1 MENPQSI
8 RSHWMKK
15 SKPSTQPASEKPWM
29 EEFARKIH
37 NETKYIYLYNVES
50 ISTPK
55 WLKLTLFS

>member
-55 WLKLTLFS
+55 